1 MVGSHC
7 CCAFLFA
14 PVRVIELILVLMV
27 GSMCRPAGLLEKLQR
42 RLVIEAITPSRLE
55 NGLMMTNAQALSF
68 VEAYYSNEAI
78 RLNQNAADA
87 LDEMLEHRALKMI
100 GWTKYNS
107 LLGADLQDMQVQAR
121 HQALHQELDQK
132 ISSMQQKM
140 VAIMSENQEQ
150 VLKLITGLQTK
161 DVHLSANSDQFR
173 KSQPAD
179 PASEYSTAPVIR

>member
-1 MVGSHC
+1 
-7 CCAFLFA
+7 
-14 PVRVIELILVLMV
+14 
-27 GSMCRPAGLLEKLQR
+27 
-42 RLVIEAITPSRLE
+42 
-55 NGLMMTNAQALSF
+55 
-68 VEAYYSNEAI
+68 
-78 RLNQNAADA
+78 
-87 LDEMLEHRALKMI
+87 MLEHRALKMI

-173 KSQPAD
+173 RSQPAD